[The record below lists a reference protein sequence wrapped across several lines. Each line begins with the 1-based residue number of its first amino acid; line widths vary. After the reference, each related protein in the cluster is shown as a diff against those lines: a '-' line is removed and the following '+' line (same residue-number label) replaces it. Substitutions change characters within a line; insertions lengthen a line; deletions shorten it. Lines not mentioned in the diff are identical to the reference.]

1 VLPVTVT
8 ATVSIATLAAWVEPW
23 HQLVVNSIVMSTAL
37 LYLHLAAILVGG
49 GLALAADFAVLN
61 QPTGDG
67 GVRRA
72 ASSDD
77 ALTHR
82 RVTQGLLV
90 IIGSGFA
97 LAAADLVLF
106 WGLPAFWMK
115 MGVFVAL
122 LINADAMRRAEHPC
136 HTSRSWTRRRRHAI
150 CSVGL
155 WLLTLLGG
163 ALLTVG

>member
-1 VLPVTVT
+1 MTDT
-8 ATVSIATLAAWVEPW
+8 GSVSIATFAAWAEPW
-23 HQLVVNSIVMSTAL
+23 HQLVVNSIVVSTTL

-49 GLALAADFAVLN
+49 GLALAADIAVLH

-72 ASSDD
+72 ATSDD
-77 ALTHR
+77 AVTHR
-82 RVTQGLLV
+82 QVTQALLV

-115 MGVFVAL
+115 MGAFVAL
-122 LINADAMRRAEHPC
+122 LINADVVRRAEHPC
-136 HTSRSWTRRRRHAI
+136 HSSRSWTRRRRHAI